1 MNFLSTVSTFKII
14 GLIILILASLF
25 FIQKKKPNYALL
37 SILFLGLLLRIS
49 LAWKFELNTW
59 DEQFHALVSKNM
71 LTNPLKPMLYPTS
84 IPFLDPSNWTFCNL
98 WLSKPPLTF
107 WVIALSLK
115 TFGINEIGLRLP
127 SIIFGSACIYLTFKI
142 GVLLFNQKIG
152 LLAAFFHAIN
162 GIYLEVN
169 SGKMSAD
176 HVDTLYL
183 FLCELTI
190 FYFLKNMIS
199 LSKKHFIIIGC
210 LAGLAFM
217 TKWIMAFLIFLII
230 IPIIFYVQKKKAFI
244 PIIIIITSF
253 TVVSSPWILYLFFNF
268 PIEFKIF
275 LVQLFEPIY
284 KTTHIDNI
292 SLLYYFSEIR
302 MSLSEIVYIPLIF
315 LLYYSIKKPS
325 ISRFILSVWILLPM
339 ILLSFFTFKKN
350 TYILTIA
357 PAIFILIALFLRF
370 ILQILIKYH
379 KIVNYILVISIFS
392 FPIRNSIERLKINE
406 TSCFPKWR
414 VYIENYLQTHIS
426 SKTFIIVND
435 QNAFQTMFFYSN
447 ILSFNNLTKE
457 QIGQLN
463 LEKYILLRYENG
475 KLINL

>member
-1 MNFLSTVSTFKII
+1 MNSINTFLLIKILGFIFFILVSFYFYKKNKISI
-14 GLIILILASLF
+14 SLF
-25 FIQKKKPNYALL
+25 FLL
-37 SILFLGLLLRIS
+37 MLGFFLRAC
-49 LAWKFELNTW
+49 LAYQFELNIW

-71 LTNPLKPMLYPTS
+71 LINPLKPTLYPAS

-127 SIIFGSACIYLTFKI
+127 SILFGSACIYLTFKI

-162 GIYLEVN
+162 GIFLEVN

-176 HVDTLYL
+176 HVDTLFL

-199 LSKKHFIIIGC
+199 LTKKHYIIIGC
-210 LAGLAFM
+210 LAGLVFM
-217 TKWIMAFLIFLII
+217 TKWIMAFLIFLIF

-253 TVVSSPWILYLFFNF
+253 AIISSPWVLYLFFNF

-357 PAIFILIALFLRF
+357 PAIFILIAIFLLF
-370 ILQILIKYH
+370 ILQILLKQF
-379 KIVNYILVISIFS
+379 KIVNYILVISIFF

-406 TSCFPKWR
+406 TSYFPEWR